1 MTLTLHRVS
10 KLQYATQPLLTDHGF
25 GAAKFGGRWNSADP
39 ALEFD
44 RRIIYASDTLGQ
56 ALLEVIVQVG
66 SGALHRVPHGH
77 VTLAVDPDA
86 IAELP
91 ASALP
96 PNWNDPPLSPATQII
111 GDEWYDLGSSP
122 VLRVPSVILPLTVYG
137 PGQANYLINA
147 GHPNIRTA
155 VQLVILSFY
164 SKRPSSAAPSCVPVF
179 AA

>member
-25 GAAKFGGRWNSADP
+25 GAAKFGGRYNSADP
-39 ALEFD
+39 ALEVD

-56 ALLEVIVQVG
+56 ALLEVIVHVDSDVLQ
-66 SGALHRVPHGH
+66 RVPHGH

-96 PNWNDPPLSPATQII
+96 AHWNAHPLSPATQMI

-147 GHPNIRTA
+147 RHPEIASA
-155 VQLVILSFY
+155 VQLLRCEPLSVDPRL
-164 SKRPSSAAPSCVPVF
+164 KGQ
-179 AA
+179 